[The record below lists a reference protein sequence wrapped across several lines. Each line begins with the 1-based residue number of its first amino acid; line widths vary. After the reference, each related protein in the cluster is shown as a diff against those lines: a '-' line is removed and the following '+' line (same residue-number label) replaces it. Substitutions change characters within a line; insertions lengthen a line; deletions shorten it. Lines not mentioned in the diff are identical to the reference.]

1 MRHIKLL
8 LISIVVFIIILFG
21 MSLLFPSNVVIS
33 RAVDISANANDVYK
47 KLDNCVVWKSWVTQ
61 LNDASLQNITA
72 TKIHSDKLDVTI
84 IAVQSDK
91 IISQW
96 RVINGNLQ
104 ESTMRIISSTS
115 MPNAVTVQWQFE
127 EHINWYQPWEKFA
140 SLVGDQILGT
150 MMENNLNN
158 LKKQVETN

>member
-33 RAVDISANANDVYK
+33 RAIDISTNANEVYK
-47 KLDNCVVWKSWVTQ
+47 KLDNCIVWKSWVSQ

-84 IAVQSDK
+84 SAVQSDK

-96 RVINGNLQ
+96 KVINGNLQ
-104 ESTMRIISSTS
+104 ESTMRIISSPS

-158 LKKQVETN
+158 LKKLVETN

>member
-72 TKIHSDKLDVTI
+72 TKIHSEKLDVTI

>member
-127 EHINWYQPWEKFA
+127 EHIYWYQPWEKFA

>member
-33 RAVDISANANDVYK
+33 RAVDISTNANEVYK
-47 KLDNCVVWKSWVTQ
+47 KLDNCIVWKSWVTQ

-84 IAVQSDK
+84 SAVQSDK

-96 RVINGNLQ
+96 KVINGNLQ
-104 ESTMRIISSTS
+104 ESTMRIISSPS

-158 LKKQVETN
+158 LKKLVETN